1 MRERETEMEK
11 GVLQQER
18 KPRGIDQQLLLS
30 FLFFWAQYIQTHNTN
45 CLCVCVF
52 VYVLFFGLLFRL
64 DTAVPVPCRV
74 RVVYTL
80 ITSR

>member
-1 MRERETEMEK
+1 MREREREMEK

-30 FLFFWAQYIQTHNTN
+30 FLFFGHNTYRHKTR
-45 CLCVCVF
+45 CVCVR
-52 VYVLFFGLLFRL
+52 VYIVLGLLFRL
-64 DTAVPVPCRV
+64 DTAVPQCRV